1 MLDTEHRSARRRPE
15 GEATGSWDAPGM
27 VELAGVASLG
37 AGAIH
42 AVAAGVHGST
52 ARAAAA
58 FTAVAAFQLGWGARA
73 LARPG
78 RTVVALGA
86 LGNTALAATWFVS
99 SRSGLSF
106 VDGLE
111 EAHAIEWGDGIAAAL
126 AVLAAALAALGLLR
140 PSRPVG
146 PEQRV
151 LSAVGSV
158 AVVLLVLVG
167 MTTAA
172 RPSHHADGG
181 IPAADHHDETAAPP
195 SDNPS
200 PVASVSPVPYDPAR
214 PLDLGG
220 VEGVTTEQQARAENL
235 IANTLSHLPSYADPA
250 AAEAAGYASIQDGG
264 TGYEH
269 YIHADYR
276 NDGRVLDPD
285 RPESLVYQVRDG
297 QKELVAAM
305 YMAEPGTTLDTT
317 PDIGGPLTQWHIHDN
332 LCFSQSGA
340 VAGLTDASGGCAPP
354 LVKFEPVP
362 MIHVWIVPH
371 PCGPFAALEG
381 IAGGSIKPGEER
393 LCDQAHGH

>member
-1 MLDTEHRSARRRPE
+1 MIEAPSATAELGEPIDDTDVPRFGA
-15 GEATGSWDAPGM
+15 ATLR
-27 VELAGVASLG
+27 VAGIASLG

-42 AVAAGVHGST
+42 AVAAGVHGAT
-52 ARAAAA
+52 TQAVIA
-58 FTAVAAFQLGWGARA
+58 FTAAAAFQLGWGAGA
-73 LARPG
+73 
-78 RTVVALGA
+78 VVRSTRVTAVLGLLGHGA
-86 LGNTALAATWFVS
+86 LVGAWLVS
-99 SRSGLSF
+99 SRSGLGF

-111 EAHAIEWGDGIAAAL
+111 VAHSVELGDGIAGGLAIVVVAL
-126 AVLAAALAALGLLR
+126 CGLELLR
-140 PSRPVG
+140 PVRAVG

-151 LSAVGSV
+151 LASVGSV
-158 AVVLLVLVG
+158 AVVVFVLVG
-167 MTTAA
+167 MVAAA
-172 RPSHHADGG
+172 RPSHHATGAEGG
-181 IPAADHHDETAAPP
+181 DHHGVGVETAAATTPE
-195 SDNPS
+195 S
-200 PVASVSPVPYDPAR
+200 ASVAPTPYDPAK

-220 VEGVTTEQQARAENL
+220 VDGVTAAQQARAENL

-276 NDGRVLDPD
+276 NDGKVLDPD

-297 QKELVAAM
+297 EKELVAAM

-332 LCFSQSGA
+332 LCFSPSGE
-340 VAGLTDASGGCAPP
+340 VAGLTDAGGDCVPP

-393 LCDQAHGH
+393 LCDRAHGH